1 MLLALLAIIL
11 SYLVGAVPSAYII
24 VKLVKGVDIRNYG
37 SGNVGFTNALRVI
50 GFLPGI
56 IVLLADIGKGLLAVL
71 IISKLGGIKPN
82 ILLPYMPVLCAF
94 FAIIGHIWTVFLKF
108 HGGKGVATSLG
119 IFFGLNWLAGLLSL
133 IVWLLVVAITRYVS
147 LGSILLCITFCIVI
161 FIDGGHYVF
170 DNINIWS
177 IRALGIVITALVIYK
192 HKSNIQRLLKGEE
205 RKFGQKIDQSD
216 IRERSY
222 NSTSRN

>member
-11 SYLVGAVPSAYII
+11 SYLVGAIPSAYII

-37 SGNVGFTNALRVI
+37 SGNVGFTNALRVV

-56 IVLLADIGKGLLAVL
+56 IVLLVDIGKGLFAVL
-71 IISKLGGIKPN
+71 VISRLGSLQQN
-82 ILLPYMPVLCAF
+82 IFSVYMPVLCAGA
-94 FAIIGHIWTVFLKF
+94 AIVGHIWTIFLKF

-147 LGSILLCITFCIVI
+147 IGSILLCITFCITI
-161 FIDGGHYVF
+161 FIDRSHFVSHSV
-170 DNINIWS
+170 NIWT

-192 HKSNIQRLLKGEE
+192 HKGNIQRLIRGEE
-205 RKFGQKIDQSD
+205 RKFGQKINQSD
-216 IRERSY
+216 IR
-222 NSTSRN
+222 

>member
-11 SYLVGAVPSAYII
+11 SYLTGSIPSAYII

-37 SGNVGFTNALRVI
+37 SGNVGFTNALRVV

-56 IVLLADIGKGLLAVL
+56 IVLLVDIGKGLLAVL
-71 IISKLGGIKPN
+71 VISKLGNLQPN
-82 ILLPYMPVLCAF
+82 ILSVYMPVLCAGS
-94 FAIIGHIWTVFLKF
+94 AIIGHIWTIFLKF

-147 LGSILLCITFCIVI
+147 IGSILLCITFCIAI
-161 FIDGGHYVF
+161 FVDRSHFISD
-170 DNINIWS
+170 NIWS
-177 IRALGIVITALVIYK
+177 VRALGIVVTALVIYK
-192 HKSNIQRLLKGEE
+192 HKGNIQRLLKGEE
-205 RKFGQKIDQSD
+205 RKFGQKINQSD
-216 IRERSY
+216 IHEQSV
-222 NSTSRN
+222 

>member
-11 SYLVGAVPSAYII
+11 SYLVGAIPSAYIV

-50 GFLPGI
+50 GFVPGI

-71 IISKLGGIKPN
+71 IISRLGNIQSN
-82 ILLPYMPVLCAF
+82 ILSAYMPVLCAGS
-94 FAIIGHIWTVFLKF
+94 AIIGHIWTVFLKF

-119 IFFGLNWLAGLLSL
+119 IFFGLNWFAGLLAL

-147 LGSILLCITFCIVI
+147 LGSILLCITFCIVV
-161 FIDGGHYVF
+161 FIDRNRF
-170 DNINIWS
+170 FLDNINIWS
-177 IRALGIVITALVIYK
+177 IRALGIIVTILVIYK
-192 HKSNIQRLLKGEE
+192 HKGNIQRLLKGEE
-205 RKFGQKIDQSD
+205 RKFGQKVNQSEV
-216 IRERSY
+216 R
-222 NSTSRN
+222 

>member
-11 SYLVGAVPSAYII
+11 SYLVGAIPSAYII

-37 SGNVGFTNALRVI
+37 SGNVGFTNALRVV
-50 GFLPGI
+50 GFLPGL
-56 IVLLADIGKGLLAVL
+56 IVLLVDIGKGLLAVL
-71 IISKLGGIKPN
+71 AISKLGNLQPN
-82 ILLPYMPVLCAF
+82 ILSNYMPVLCAGS
-94 FAIIGHIWTVFLKF
+94 AIIGHIWTIFLKF

-147 LGSILLCITFCIVI
+147 IGSILLCITFCIVI
-161 FIDGGHYVF
+161 FVDASHFIS

-177 IRALGIVITALVIYK
+177 VRALGILVTALVIYK
-192 HKSNIQRLLKGEE
+192 HKGNIQRLLKGEE

-216 IRERSY
+216 VHEQSV
-222 NSTSRN
+222 

>member
-11 SYLVGAVPSAYII
+11 SYLVGAIPSAYII

-56 IVLLADIGKGLLAVL
+56 VVLLADIGKGLLAVL
-71 IISKLGGIKPN
+71 VISKLGSLQPN
-82 ILLPYMPVLCAF
+82 FLSAYMPVLCAF

-161 FIDGGHYVF
+161 FIDGSHYVLE
-170 DNINIWS
+170 NINIWS
-177 IRALGIVITALVIYK
+177 VRVLGILVSALVIYK
-192 HKSNIQRLLKGEE
+192 HKGNIQRLIKGEE
-205 RKFGQKIDQSD
+205 RKFGQKVDQSD
-216 IRERSY
+216 IRE
-222 NSTSRN
+222 NSV

>member
-1 MLLALLAIIL
+1 MLLALLAIAL
-11 SYLVGAVPSAYII
+11 SYLVGAIPSAYII

-56 IVLLADIGKGLLAVL
+56 VVLLADIGKGLLAVL
-71 IISKLGGIKPN
+71 IISRLGSLQPN
-82 ILLPYMPVLCAF
+82 TLSIYMPVLCAGA
-94 FAIIGHIWTVFLKF
+94 AIIGHIWTVFLKF

-119 IFFGLNWLAGLLSL
+119 IFFGLNWVAGLLSL

-147 LGSILLCITFCIVI
+147 IGSILLCITFCIVI
-161 FIDGGHYVF
+161 FIDRSHFVL

-192 HKSNIQRLLKGEE
+192 HKGNIQRLLKGEE
-205 RKFGQKIDQSD
+205 RKFGQKISQSD
-216 IRERSY
+216 IRE
-222 NSTSRN
+222 NSS